1 MIQTMNTG
9 WTEERLKAHREAILK
24 GFGEKE
30 LKQLAESSKKPSE
43 AESTNQESSA
53 SSPKETQ
60 SSKR

>member
-1 MIQTMNTG
+1 MYQG
-9 WTEERLKAHREAILK
+9 WTEQELKERREILLQS
-24 GFGEKE
+24 FGKRE

-60 SSKR
+60 SSKH

>member
-1 MIQTMNTG
+1 MNKG

-24 GFGEKE
+24 GFGERE

-43 AESTNQESSA
+43 AETTNRESSD

-60 SSKR
+60 NSKR